1 MLPVTLLLSGVA
13 CLIGCGAIGL
23 QGLTQEAA
31 PKQEL
36 AKPRP
41 GALDPLPGL
50 SSVVRVSCQVSPSRP
65 SVPLSTKRA
74 PRAPVSSAPF
84 RKTSRGKAPAPRE
97 HTRSPGAVV
106 RAYLLETFRV
116 AERLGYAPS
125 IMAKNLTLEVLK
137 QIRDQV
143 METNRRLDSL
153 ERRQGETEIR
163 LATELV
169 AVAGAVRSLERR
181 QGETEIRLA
190 TELVAVAGVVRELR
204 DTLVEDRNLRK
215 TVEAHEKRIAALEEH
230 AV

>member
-1 MLPVTLLLSGVA
+1 
-13 CLIGCGAIGL
+13 
-23 QGLTQEAA
+23 
-31 PKQEL
+31 
-36 AKPRP
+36 
-41 GALDPLPGL
+41 
-50 SSVVRVSCQVSPSRP
+50 
-65 SVPLSTKRA
+65 
-74 PRAPVSSAPF
+74 
-84 RKTSRGKAPAPRE
+84 
-97 HTRSPGAVV
+97 
-106 RAYLLETFRV
+106 
-116 AERLGYAPS
+116 
-125 IMAKNLTLEVLK
+125 MAKNLTLEVLK

-143 METNRRLDSL
+143 MGTNRRLDSL